1 MTCTNCGK
9 TLPEGAVFCDGCG
22 AKQTAPVAPAA
33 PVVETPVA
41 PAAPVA
47 PEAPAAPT
55 AAPAPV
61 IINNTVPAKRVVSP
75 AGYIGRSLIAC
86 IPIVGWLIYFIM
98 LFVWAGNDSVE
109 DSFRNWA
116 KAQLW
121 LLLIYAI
128 LLVIVALIVWFI
140 FFQSMVIISA

>member
-22 AKQTAPVAPAA
+22 AKQTAPAAPAA
-33 PVVETPVA
+33 PVVETPAA
-41 PAAPVA
+41 PAA
-47 PEAPAAPT
+47 APATPATPA

-75 AGYIGRSLIAC
+75 AGYIARSLIAC

>member
-9 TLPEGAVFCDGCG
+9 ALPEGAMFCDGCG
-22 AKQTAPVAPAA
+22 AKQTAPVT
-33 PVVETPVA
+33 PVAETPVA
-41 PAAPVA
+41 PAAPA
-47 PEAPAAPT
+47 APA
-55 AAPAPV
+55 APV
-61 IINNTVPAKRVVSP
+61 IINNTAPAKRVVSP
-75 AGYIGRSLIAC
+75 AGYIGRSLLAC

-121 LLLIYAI
+121 LLLIYVI
-128 LLVIVALIVWFI
+128 LLVIVAFIVFI
-140 FFQSMVIISA
+140 IVGSGISAISSYSIA

>member
-22 AKQTAPVAPAA
+22 AKQTAPAAPAA
-33 PVVETPVA
+33 PVVETPAA
-41 PAAPVA
+41 PAA
-47 PEAPAAPT
+47 APATPATPA